1 MWDAN
6 FFHIYGYYNKKNYI
20 QYVYLGLCYGA
31 QRLITMDAYSCILYG
46 ENSTLKRVKFSS
58 DINLG

>member
-1 MWDAN
+1 MLDTN
-6 FFHIYGYYNKKNYI
+6 IFNVYSYHTEQNYI

-31 QRLITMDAYSCILYG
+31 QRIITMDAYSCILYG